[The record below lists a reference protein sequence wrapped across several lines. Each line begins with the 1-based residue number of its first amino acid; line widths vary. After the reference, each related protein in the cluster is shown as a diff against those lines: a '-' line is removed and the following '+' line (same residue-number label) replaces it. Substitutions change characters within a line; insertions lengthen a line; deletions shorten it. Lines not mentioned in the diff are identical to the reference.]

1 MAFQEMIK
9 GFHDFLNENVDPRSL
24 HPAEIQVIIDELTKK
39 WGAEMNPADPITM
52 VPQFVK
58 TDGEVVYDIIV
69 NVWWV
74 TNADSKTAL
83 ARSNRVAGPFARK
96 EDAEKALLNLKK
108 VKSPDFFT
116 DIHNIDKKNWRFA
129 EIPLHVEEASSS
141 IDLADFLK
149 IAQKYVNI
157 ESLLS
162 KKKGLIGGKKI
173 GLI

>member
-9 GFHDFLNENVDPRSL
+9 GFQDFLNENVDPRSL

-39 WGAEMNPADPITM
+39 WGAEMELDD
-52 VPQFVK
+52 PQFVK
-58 TDGEVVYDIIV
+58 IDGEVVDTWYDIIIKA
-69 NVWWV
+69 WWV

-83 ARSNRVAGPFARK
+83 ARSNRVAGPFSHK

-108 VKSPDFFT
+108 VKSPEFFK
-116 DIHNIDKKNWRFA
+116 DIHGIDKKNWRFA
-129 EIPLHVEEASSS
+129 EIPLHVEEASTSV
-141 IDLADFLK
+141 DLEDFLK
-149 IAQKYVNI
+149 IAQKYINI

>member
-1 MAFQEMIK
+1 MIK

-39 WGAEMNPADPITM
+39 WGAEMKLE
-52 VPQFVK
+52 K
-58 TDGEVVYDIIV
+58 TDIALYIVV
-69 NVWWV
+69 NAWWV

-96 EDAEKALLNLKK
+96 EDAEKVLLNLKK
-108 VKSPDFFT
+108 VKSPDFFK

-129 EIPLHVEEASSS
+129 EIPLHVEEAISY
-141 IDLADFLK
+141 INLADFLK
-149 IAQKYVNI
+149 IAQKYINI
-157 ESLLS
+157 DSLLS

>member
-1 MAFQEMIK
+1 MIK

-39 WGAEMNPADPITM
+39 WGAEMKLDDPITM

-58 TDGEVVYDIIV
+58 IDGEVVDTWYDIIV
-69 NVWWV
+69 KTWWV

-83 ARSNRVAGPFARK
+83 ARSNRVAGPFSHK

-108 VKSPDFFT
+108 VKSPEFFK
-116 DIHNIDKKNWRFA
+116 DIHSIDKKNWRFE
-129 EIPLHVEEASSS
+129 EISLRVEEDSTSV
-141 IDLADFLK
+141 DLEDFLK
-149 IAQKYVNI
+149 IAQKHVNI
-157 ESLLS
+157 ESLFS

>member
-39 WGAEMNPADPITM
+39 WGDGYRMF
-52 VPQFVK
+52 FVSLEK
-58 TDGEVVYDIIV
+58 SIVV
-69 NVWWV
+69 NAWWV

-108 VKSPDFFT
+108 VKSPDFFK
-116 DIHNIDKKNWRFA
+116 DIHSIDKKNWRFA
-129 EIPLHVEEASSS
+129 EIPLHVEEALSY
-141 IDLADFLK
+141 IELADFLK